1 MRTGGSK
8 DAGGETGRGDS
19 GAHGWDVMYYQ
30 VYGPKGYCIFRVHS
44 THFHIATIASFSGT
58 GP

>member
-19 GAHGWDVMYYQ
+19 GAHGWDL
-30 VYGPKGYCIFRVHS
+30 GFRM
-44 THFHIATIASFSGT
+44 
-58 GP
+58 